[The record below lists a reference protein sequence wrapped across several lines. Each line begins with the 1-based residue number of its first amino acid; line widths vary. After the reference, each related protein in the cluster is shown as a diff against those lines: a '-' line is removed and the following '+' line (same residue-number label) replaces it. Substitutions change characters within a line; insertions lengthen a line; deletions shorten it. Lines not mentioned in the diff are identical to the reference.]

1 MAISSQPSA
10 PLRLTLTL
18 LSLAVWACSNGGAG
32 EGTPTDGTGQH
43 IDDSRAGSGGADG
56 TDGAAQAGAGGMDS
70 APEPDVEGVGSATG
84 TPDPDPGTGAKG
96 STDTPDTGEGGTSGD
111 SDPEPEPEPHS
122 AEFLRG
128 EALVEQN
135 ECATCHQANFA
146 GFTVFPNITPDEATG
161 IGSWSDE
168 QIISAIRDGVDADG
182 ESMCPT
188 MMRYSFDQEQL
199 SDIVAFL
206 RGLPAVKNKIT
217 SQCPGHGK

>member
-1 MAISSQPSA
+1 MAISSQLSA

-18 LSLAVWACSNGGAG
+18 LSLAVWSCSNGSAG
-32 EGTPTDGTGQH
+32 EDAPTDGTGQH
-43 IDDSRAGSGGADG
+43 IDDSSAGSGGAPG
-56 TDGAAQAGAGGMDS
+56 TDGAAEAGAGGMDG

-84 TPDPDPGTGAKG
+84 APDPDPGTGAKG
-96 STDTPDTGEGGTSGD
+96 STDVPDMGEGGTSGD
-111 SDPEPEPEPHS
+111 PDPEPEPPS

-128 EALVEQN
+128 QALVEQN
-135 ECATCHQANFA
+135 ECATCHQENFA

-161 IGSWSDE
+161 IGTWSDE

-206 RGLPAVKNKIT
+206 RGIPAVKNKIT
-217 SQCPGHGK
+217 SECPGHGK